1 MHFELVIHLES
12 NSPVERA
19 KGIIL
24 FGISKSLVGFLKEK
38 WSDELI
44 KVVWSCFSLFYS
56 LGRPK
61 TRQHNYIKL
70 HLHPL
75 LYLSRRIEKMK
86 EEDL

>member
-56 LGRPK
+56 FMNLIVLISGDC
-61 TRQHNYIKL
+61 IK
-70 HLHPL
+70 
-75 LYLSRRIEKMK
+75 
-86 EEDL
+86 